1 MIQYIIS
8 NSSRFAT
15 ELSRHLYIIAAS
27 LPISVVI
34 GVTAGILIAKNKRAE
49 QIVINIA
56 NILMTIPSL
65 ALFGF
70 AIILLSPIQM
80 GIGVPPAIFA
90 LVIYSFLPITRNT
103 VLALHAVPSG
113 TIEAARGMGM
123 TPRQILRKIQLPLA
137 VPLIMAGIRNAVV
150 MGVSVTT
157 ISYLVGAGGMG
168 YFIFAGLSRTRLDMV
183 LSGAVI
189 VAALG
194 IATNYLLVVLERALT
209 PQGLKLEEEKKKEK

>member
-1 MIQYIIS
+1 MISYIIQ
-8 NSSRFAT
+8 NISRIIT
-15 ELSRHLYIIAAS
+15 ELTRHLLIIAGS
-27 LPISVVI
+27 IPISVAI
-34 GVTAGILIAKNKRAE
+34 GVTAGILIAKNKRA
-49 QIVINIA
+49 QKIVIGIA

-70 AIILLSPIQM
+70 AIILLAPIQM

-90 LVIYSFLPITRNT
+90 MVVYSFLPITRNT

-123 TPRQILRKIQLPLA
+123 TQGQILRKIQLPLA
-137 VPLIMAGIRNAVV
+137 IPLLMAGIRNACV
-150 MGVSVTT
+150 MGVSVIT
-157 ISYLVGAGGMG
+157 IAYLVGAGGMG

-183 LSGAVI
+183 LAGAVI

-194 IATNYLLVVLERALT
+194 ILTNYLLVLLERAVT
-209 PQGLKLEEEKKKEK
+209 PKGLKLEAQE